1 LADSDAEV
9 LDEFYKPADAP
20 APGPWLTRDGLAC
33 VASALG
39 VSLAGAAEL
48 VAARLVISPRRPLRW
63 LHSGFA
69 EAGMGYVFGQA
80 VEDLEAPALK
90 RRSEQVLLRRRTR
103 PLGAEQGQ
111 FELSGG

>member
-1 LADSDAEV
+1 VRDSEAEV
-9 LDEFYKPADAP
+9 LSEFWRPEGLDP
-20 APGPWLTRDGLAC
+20 CPWLVKDGILAVSSARGC
-33 VASALG
+33 SFLTASAL
-39 VSLAGAAEL
+39 LADLLGIPSKR
-48 VAARLVISPRRPLRW
+48 VLRW
-63 LHSGFA
+63 TWAGFA
-69 EAGMGYVFGQA
+69 EAGMGYLFGQA